1 MTAYGLTSSA
11 ESDLRG
17 IIRYTRLS
25 WGDTQVRRYIAQL
38 EHGIKRLAA
47 GEGAFKDMRA
57 IHPALRMA
65 HCGQHF
71 VFCLP
76 RKDRPALIVAILHER
91 MDLMKRVAG
100 RI

>member
-1 MTAYGLTSSA
+1 MTAYELTSSA

-38 EHGIKRLAA
+38 EHGIERLAA

-57 IHPALRMA
+57 IHPALRM
-65 HCGQHF
+65 H
-71 VFCLP
+71 
-76 RKDRPALIVAILHER
+76 IVGSSLSSACHAR
-91 MDLMKRVAG
+91 TG
-100 RI
+100 PH